1 MFRQILWPVLVPS
14 LLFAVAMGALTP
26 VLVLAALGVGATESF
41 AAILVGLMGGV
52 SLCLA
57 VPAGIMIDRL
67 GDTRA
72 MYAATI
78 ASVFVFGAIVV
89 ALAWHSAASLALY
102 TVALMLLAP
111 ISDVWNLAR
120 QAVVAETVAPADL
133 GRAMTSLGGC
143 MRVGTLVGPI
153 ASAGL
158 LYVFPMWSVFVFS
171 ACCGIA
177 AIVVLS
183 LPVAKSLDDHV
194 LRPMPAHDA
203 DAARPRLEVSWTPV
217 MLAGVSIATLAVARA
232 IQPVSVQLWGVQ
244 IGLHES
250 AISLLIALGA
260 ALELIL
266 MFPGGYLKD
275 RLGRSAVLLACLG
288 AFAVGFTVMVLAPS
302 LAGLIAAIVVMAVGN
317 GLGAGVNMT
326 IGADLSPAVGRA
338 RFLGIWA
345 LFTNTGKLGGPS
357 LFSLAIL
364 LSSLS
369 AGILTSAALA
379 AFGAVWILAWSRRI
393 GLPKGLRRG

>member
-1 MFRQILWPVLVPS
+1 MFRQILWPVLIPS
-14 LLFAVAMGALTP
+14 LLFAVSMGALTP
-26 VLVLAALGVGATESF
+26 VLVLAALGVGASESF
-41 AAILVGLMGGV
+41 AAILVGLMGAV

-102 TVALMLLAP
+102 TAGLMLLAP

-158 LYVFPMWSVFVFS
+158 LYLFPMWSVFVFS

-183 LPVAKSLDDHV
+183 LPVARTLEERTP
-194 LRPMPAHDA
+194 RPRPAA
-203 DAARPRLEVSWTPV
+203 DGHRPRLEVAWTPV
-217 MLAGVSIATLAVARA
+217 VLAGVSISTLAVARA

-302 LAGLIAAIVVMAVGN
+302 LTGLIAAIVVMAVGN

>member
-1 MFRQILWPVLVPS
+1 MFRQILWPVLIPS
-14 LLFAVAMGALTP
+14 LLFAVSMGALTP
-26 VLVLAALGVGATESF
+26 VLVLAALGVGASESF
-41 AAILVGLMGGV
+41 AAILVGLMGAV

-102 TVALMLLAP
+102 TAGLMLLAP

-120 QAVVAETVAPADL
+120 QAVVAETVAPANL

-158 LYVFPMWSVFVFS
+158 LYLFPMWSVFVFS

-183 LPVAKSLDDHV
+183 LPVARTLEERTP
-194 LRPMPAHDA
+194 RPRPAA
-203 DAARPRLEVSWTPV
+203 DGHRPRLEVAWTPV
-217 MLAGVSIATLAVARA
+217 VLAGVSISTLAVARA

-393 GLPKGLRRG
+393 GPPKGLRRG

>member
-1 MFRQILWPVLVPS
+1 MFRQILWPVLIPS
-14 LLFAVAMGALTP
+14 LLFAVSMGALTP
-26 VLVLAALGVGATESF
+26 VLVLAALGVGASESF
-41 AAILVGLMGGV
+41 AAILVGLMGAV

-78 ASVFVFGAIVV
+78 ASVFLFGAIVV

-102 TVALMLLAP
+102 TAGLMLLAP

-158 LYVFPMWSVFVFS
+158 LYLFPMWSVFVFS

-183 LPVAKSLDDHV
+183 LPVARTLEERTP
-194 LRPMPAHDA
+194 RPRPAA
-203 DAARPRLEVSWTPV
+203 DGHRPRLEVAWTPV
-217 MLAGVSIATLAVARA
+217 VLAGVSISTLAVARA

-302 LAGLIAAIVVMAVGN
+302 LTGLIAAIVVMAVGN

>member
-1 MFRQILWPVLVPS
+1 MFRQILWPVLIPS
-14 LLFAVAMGALTP
+14 LLFAVSMGALTP
-26 VLVLAALGVGATESF
+26 VLVLAALGVGASESF
-41 AAILVGLMGGV
+41 AAILVGLMGAV

-102 TVALMLLAP
+102 TAGLMLLAP

-120 QAVVAETVAPADL
+120 QAVVAETVAPANL

-158 LYVFPMWSVFVFS
+158 LYLFPMWSVFVFS

-183 LPVAKSLDDHV
+183 LPVARTLEERTP
-194 LRPMPAHDA
+194 RPRPAA
-203 DAARPRLEVSWTPV
+203 DGHRPRLEVAWTPV
-217 MLAGVSIATLAVARA
+217 VLAGVSISTLAVARA